1 MRLLCAHNYIENSE
15 PKKQK
20 QVPDVGADKRNKSQ
34 NRKIVFEFGADENK
48 TSEFP
53 PKKARNTFKTE
64 WSPSGHLVG
73 E

>member
-20 QVPDVGADKRNKSQ
+20 QMPDLGADKRNKSQ
-34 NRKIVFEFGADENK
+34 NRLIRFEFGADENK

-53 PKKARNTFKTE
+53 KKRRGVVFKQ
-64 WSPSGHLVG
+64 SGRLVRT
-73 E
+73 